1 MTEQQI
7 NEILEEIHGGSFTR
21 VVYKTSLHTDKF
33 HKGLEAIKVVRAVA
47 RFGVKYQNMASVKQK
62 AAQKAALGLA
72 TETSVLPWGTW
83 INKFL
88 IENKGQVYVRLTC
101 SKNNPRHKSKVLGYY
116 VNGREVSEEEMR
128 AITRP
133 SDWTQ
138 KDDELDVYNKKVED
152 IICIG
157 KHYSDVPSVVL
168 ETSSSK
174 EEEDGWGF
182 LEISRLLQDIQ
193 ERLPQL
199 VTASASR
206 RSKKRRAKKQG
217 ASCSC

>member
-1 MTEQQI
+1 MKEQQI

-21 VVYKTSLHTDKF
+21 VVYKTSLHPDKF
-33 HKGLEAIKVVRAVA
+33 HKDFEAIKVVRAVA
-47 RFGVKYQNMASVKQK
+47 RFGVNYNNMASVKEK

-72 TETSVLPWGTW
+72 TETSTLPWGTW

-88 IENKGQVYVRLTC
+88 IGNKGKTYVRLTC
-101 SKNNPRHKSKVLGYY
+101 SKNNPRHKPKVLGYY

-138 KDDELDVYNKKVED
+138 KDDELDVYNKNIED

-157 KHYSDVPSVVL
+157 KHYSNISSLLL
-168 ETSSSK
+168 ETFSSK
-174 EEEDGWGF
+174 EEEVGWQL
-182 LEISRLLQDIQ
+182 LEIRRLLQDIQ
-193 ERLPQL
+193 DKLPKP
-199 VTASASR
+199 TPR